1 METSCWSQFSK
12 ENNKSPYDNLNNKFL
27 FFYCFFAQKGVDV
40 KDEEVRVVEARL
52 LPMLEALDVLRK
64 TGPEADEF
72 HKHSKRDFGH
82 LFVAIYYYWKCF

>member
-1 METSCWSQFSK
+1 
-12 ENNKSPYDNLNNKFL
+12 
-27 FFYCFFAQKGVDV
+27 V

-72 HKHSKRDFGH
+72 HKHAKRDFGH